1 MNITYIIGTV
11 AAMGVMITGMMF
23 TTNAAGHFTMSVQ
36 QLMNF
41 MDPASIFITIGCT
54 FAVVVASFPPKMLK
68 NLPRHFRI
76 MLNTRKYDPMYY
88 IDQLVELAQVAR
100 KNGLLALEEKANA
113 QDDPFFKQAIMLIVD
128 ANDADKVRGILNNDI
143 ECMSAPPPRGGGG
156 VWGGG
161 FRGAERGRP
170 TQKSHVDCR
179 PPRHDGVAGMYERGS
194 SVAPA
199 FGMVGTLVGLINML
213 KNMNLS
219 GDGGSSSIGTDM
231 GTALITTLYGC
242 VLAHMIFNPIASNLR
257 TRDEEEVLCKMIIV
271 EGIMSI
277 QSGENPKSLR
287 EKLLTFVDQN
297 QRGEGGAKGEKKSRG
312 KKKNAE

>member
-1 MNITYIIGTV
+1 MNLTYIIGTV
-11 AAMGVMITGMMF
+11 IALAVMIVGMMF
-23 TTNAAGHFTMSVQ
+23 KTTADGIQVVITQVKNFIDMS
-36 QLMNF
+36 
-41 MDPASIFITIGCT
+41 SIFIVIGCT
-54 FAVVVASFPPKMLK
+54 LAVIVASFPGKMLK
-68 NLPRHFRI
+68 ALPKHFKI
-76 MLNTRKYDPMYY
+76 MLNTKKYDPMYY

-143 ECMSAPPPRGGGG
+143 ECMSA
-156 VWGGG
+156 
-161 FRGAERGRP
+161 
-170 TQKSHVDCR
+170 
-179 PPRHDGVAGMYERGS
+179 RHDGVAGMYEKGS
-194 SVAPA
+194 AVAPA

-213 KNMNLS
+213 KNMDLS
-219 GDGGSSSIGTDM
+219 GEGGSSSIGGDM

-287 EKLLTFVDQN
+287 EKLLTFVDQK
-297 QRGEGGAKGEKKSRG
+297 QRGDEGGKGEKKS
-312 KKKNAE
+312 KKKGKEE